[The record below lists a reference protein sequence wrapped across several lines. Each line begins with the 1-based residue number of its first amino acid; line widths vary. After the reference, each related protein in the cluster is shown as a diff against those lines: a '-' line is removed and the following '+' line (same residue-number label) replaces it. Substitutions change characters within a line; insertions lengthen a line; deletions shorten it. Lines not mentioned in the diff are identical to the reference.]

1 MTNIIN
7 TNAVLPGQGET
18 AFLIVGH
25 LQRAHG
31 IKGEIAM
38 QVITDFPERL
48 QKGKK
53 VWVGDAHIQHVIK
66 SIRWKQD
73 LMLLGFEGIDDR
85 SGIDVLVNQDV
96 FIQTSALPKLP
107 DGRYYFHQLIG
118 LSIFEK
124 ENFIGKVT
132 EILETGANDVF
143 VISLPGGKELLLPDI
158 KSVILNVDLEE
169 QKIQVAIPEGL
180 K

>member
-1 MTNIIN
+1 MTNKN
-7 TNAVLPGQGET
+7 NPNAVLPGQGET

-38 QVITDFPERL
+38 QVLTDFPERM
-48 QKGKK
+48 QIGKQ
-53 VWVGDAHIQHVIK
+53 VWIGDALLQHVVK
-66 SIRWKQD
+66 SVRWKQD
-73 LMLLGFEGIDDR
+73 LLLLGFEGIDDR

-96 FIQTSALPKLP
+96 FVQAKSLPKLP

-118 LSIFEK
+118 LSIFEQD
-124 ENFIGKVT
+124 NFIGTVT

-143 VISLPGGKELLLPDI
+143 VISLPGEKELLLPDI
-158 KSVILNVDLEE
+158 KSVILNIDLEE
-169 QKIQVAIPEGL
+169 KKIQVDIPDGL

>member
-1 MTNIIN
+1 MTNNIN
-7 TNAVLPGQGET
+7 LNAVLPDQGET

-38 QVITDFPERL
+38 QVLTDFPERM

-53 VWVGDAHIQHVIK
+53 IWLGEEHILHVIK
-66 SIRWKQD
+66 SVRWKQD
-73 LMLLGFEGIDDR
+73 LLLLGFEGIDDR

-96 FIQTSALPKLP
+96 FVQANALPELP
-107 DGRYYFHQLIG
+107 DGRFYFHQLIG
-118 LSIFEK
+118 LSVFEQD
-124 ENFIGKVT
+124 NFIGTVS

-143 VISLPGGKELLLPDI
+143 VVSLPGEKELLLPDI
-158 KSVILNVDLEE
+158 KSVILNIDLEQ
-169 QKIQVAIPEGL
+169 QKIQVAIPDGL

>member
-1 MTNIIN
+1 MANKVN
-7 TNAVLPGQGET
+7 PNAVPPEQGET

-53 VWVGDAHIQHVIK
+53 LWVGDAHIQHTIK

-85 SGIDVLVNQDV
+85 SGIDLLVNQDV
-96 FIQTSALPKLP
+96 FVQTDALPKLP

-118 LSIFEK
+118 LSVFEQD
-124 ENFIGKVT
+124 NFVGTVT

-143 VISLPGGKELLLPDI
+143 VVCLPGGKELLLPDI
-158 KSVILNVDLEE
+158 KSVILNIGLEE
-169 QKIQVAIPEGL
+169 QKIQVAIPNGL
-180 K
+180 R

>member
-1 MTNIIN
+1 MANKTNP
-7 TNAVLPGQGET
+7 NAVPPEQGET

-31 IKGEIAM
+31 IKGEISM

-53 VWVGDAHIQHVIK
+53 LWVGDTLIQHTIK

-85 SGIDVLVNQDV
+85 SGVDALVNLDV
-96 FIQTSALPKLP
+96 FVRTDALPRLP

-118 LSIFEK
+118 LSVFEQ
-124 ENFIGKVT
+124 EDLIGKVT
-132 EILETGANDVF
+132 DILETGANDVY
-143 VISLPGGKELLLPDI
+143 VVSLPDGKELLLPDI
-158 KSVILNVDLEE
+158 KSVILNIDLEE
-169 QKIQVAIPEGL
+169 KKIQVAIPDGL
-180 K
+180 R

>member
-1 MTNIIN
+1 MANKIN
-7 TNAVLPGQGET
+7 PNAIPPEQGET
-18 AFLIVGH
+18 AFLLVGH

-48 QKGKK
+48 LKGKK
-53 VWVGDAHIQHVIK
+53 LWIGDSHIQHIIK

-73 LMLLGFEGIDDR
+73 LMLLGFEGIDER

-169 QKIQVAIPEGL
+169 QKIQVAIPDGL
-180 K
+180 R

>member
-1 MTNIIN
+1 MANKIN
-7 TNAVLPGQGET
+7 PNAIPPEQGET
-18 AFLIVGH
+18 AFLLVGH

-48 QKGKK
+48 LKGKK
-53 VWVGDAHIQHVIK
+53 LWIGDSHIQHIIK

-169 QKIQVAIPEGL
+169 QKIQVAIPDGL
-180 K
+180 R